1 MISWL
6 TGVWSRTHVVR
17 ILDGGEDAGPLAD
30 RATLAELRIPSTIEA
45 ARKLTTTG
53 RFTENICRC
62 PGDTTIALHDDS
74 DELVAAASLHGYG
87 NISWERHRLHND
99 LHVADPVALHLLL
112 ATHGVPDQIPLFLAP
127 LTDLLNLHEGHP
139 QFRPSGDAG
148 RQHLTER
155 AVPHVLHPA
164 LLPLTGQQAGELSTA
179 QLEAMNNQLATATPS
194 PVDRA
199 GILLSWLGRLPV
211 PAEAYWGEG
220 ALIRHLLADIPRAD
234 IATAARHTPTAHTA
248 MGVVN
253 LALHSGDDGTLTTA
267 IRPTLR
273 RLLSVAPMP
282 PRSR

>member
-1 MISWL
+1 MQI
-6 TGVWSRTHVVR
+6 V
-17 ILDGGEDAGPLAD
+17 DGGEDAGPLAD
-30 RATLAELRIPSTIEA
+30 RAILAELRNPSTIEA
-45 ARKLTTTG
+45 AWKLTTTG
-53 RFTENICRC
+53 RFTGDICRC

-74 DELVAAASLHGYG
+74 GVLITSASLHGYG
-87 NISWERHRLHND
+87 NISWERQRLHND
-99 LHVADPVALHLLL
+99 LHVADPAALHLLL
-112 ATHGVPDQIPLFLAP
+112 ATHGVPDQIPLFLTP

-139 QFRPSGDAG
+139 QFRPAGNAG

-164 LLPLTGQQAGELSTA
+164 LLPLTGQQAGALSTT
-179 QLEAMNNQLATATPS
+179 QLDAMNDQLTAAAPS

-199 GILLSWLGRLPV
+199 GILLSWLGRLPI

-234 IATAARHTPTAHTA
+234 IATAARHAPTAHTT

-267 IRPTLR
+267 IGPALR
-273 RLLSVAPMP
+273 RLLPAVPTP
-282 PRSR
+282 PHSH